1 MARNRAWHGMA
12 RQGGAWQ
19 GEEHGGAWHGT
30 ARHGKARNK
39 ARVGWSE
46 RGTLKKGNNMSEY
59 FKGIPT
65 KIDVEKLD
73 QCHGVPSE
81 GTIFTFDQLAE
92 SAGLLRDSHRFRTVL
107 NAWRKQLFRDHNIL
121 LVSIGQGRLK
131 ASEPDERIDW
141 ASRKVHSGRRA
152 IGRAIVVAYQTDQ
165 KRLTDDKQKTA
176 RDIVSMNESKMRL
189 AAGVMPKN

>member
-1 MARNRAWHGMA
+1 
-12 RQGGAWQ
+12 
-19 GEEHGGAWHGT
+19 
-30 ARHGKARNK
+30 
-39 ARVGWSE
+39 
-46 RGTLKKGNNMSEY
+46 MSEY

-65 KIDVEKLD
+65 KIDVEKLVEY
-73 QCHGVPSE
+73 HGVPAE

-131 ASEPDERIDW
+131 ASEPGERIDW

>member
-1 MARNRAWHGMA
+1 
-12 RQGGAWQ
+12 
-19 GEEHGGAWHGT
+19 
-30 ARHGKARNK
+30 
-39 ARVGWSE
+39 
-46 RGTLKKGNNMSEY
+46 MSEY

-65 KIDVEKLD
+65 KIDVEKLTH
-73 QCHGVPSE
+73 CYGVPAE
-81 GTIFTFDQLAE
+81 GTVFAFAELAE
-92 SAGLLRDSHRFRTVL
+92 SVGLVQNSHRFRTVL

-121 LVSIGQGRLK
+121 LISIGQGRLK

-152 IGRAIVVAYQTDQ
+152 IGRAIVVAYQTDH
-165 KRLTDDKQKTA
+165 KRLTDDNQKTA